1 MAWLTL
7 CAIGDTA
14 DSILT
19 RKCIVE
25 TVRQFDTIKKEFDP
39 FEGDCEEEY
48 EIPIKGAPEMP
59 EIGLTE
65 GYLKLSK
72 YDPPPMISLSIE
84 CGAHLL
90 LRRDEQLLP

>member
-1 MAWLTL
+1 VRLRIL
-7 CAIGDTA
+7 GDKA

-39 FEGDCEEEY
+39 FERDCEEEY

-59 EIGLTE
+59 EIELEE

-72 YDPPPMISLSIE
+72 
-84 CGAHLL
+84 
-90 LRRDEQLLP
+90 